1 MKRRLLFVL
10 TLAVLAVACDKDKE
24 VDPPAQLVDLQPR
37 IKVQKVWSTSLG
49 GGADRLRLGLR
60 PASFDGTHLYVADHE
75 GDVLAVQKNSG
86 RVTWR
91 TSTDLPLS
99 GGPGVGFGRV
109 VIGSNDG
116 DLVALSTETGQQLW
130 KVNIGGEVLA
140 APAVAESIV
149 VVRTVDGRLRGLN
162 AADGAELW
170 MLEQQVPRLSVR
182 GTAAPVIAGDI
193 VICGFDNGK
202 VIAVTLRE
210 GDTVWETAIGSSR
223 GRTELERMVDIDAAV
238 DVDDKDVF
246 VVGYQAKAAK
256 LAIESGQIWWARDA
270 SSDRGLA
277 LNDQAVYLS
286 SASGDV
292 VALSR
297 DDGTPVWEQPA
308 LHRRSLTGPVL
319 DGPALVVADFE
330 GYLHWLDARTG
341 ELLARQSTD
350 GDRVTNAPLVTDSMV
365 FVLTDSGT
373 LAAFKRADEPIPVRD
388 APAAEAAPQT
398 PPAEEAAP
406 ATPETSAAEPTP
418 PEPTPQESSQD
429 G

>member
-1 MKRRLLFVL
+1 MNARPLLLLVPL
-10 TLAVLAVACDKDKE
+10 VLAVACSKDKE
-24 VDPPAQLVDLQPR
+24 VDPPAQLVELQPK
-37 IKVQKVWSTSLG
+37 IKIEKLWSTSLG

-75 GDVLAVQKNSG
+75 GDVLAVEKNTG

-91 TSTDLPLS
+91 TRTELPLS
-99 GGPGVGFGRV
+99 GGPGVGAGRV
-109 VIGSNDG
+109 IVGSNDG
-116 DLVALSTETGQQLW
+116 DLVALSAEDGRQLW

-140 APAVAESIV
+140 SPAVSPAIV
-149 VVRTVDGRLRGLN
+149 VVRTVDGRLRGLS
-162 AADGAELW
+162 AVDGAGLW
-170 MLEQQVPRLSVR
+170 VVEQQVPRLSVR
-182 GTAAPVIAGDI
+182 GTAAPVIAGDL

-238 DVDDKDVF
+238 RVDNKEVF

-270 SSDRGLA
+270 SSDGGLA
-277 LNDQAVYLS
+277 LDGQAVYLS
-286 SASGDV
+286 SASGEV
-292 VALSR
+292 IALDR

-330 GYLHWLDARTG
+330 GYLHWLDAKTG
-341 ELLARQSTD
+341 ELLARQATD
-350 GDRVTNAPLVTDSMV
+350 GDRVTNPPLVTDSMV

-373 LAAFKRADEPIPVRD
+373 LAAFRREDKP
-388 APAAEAAPQT
+388 AP
-398 PPAEEAAP
+398 
-406 ATPETSAAEPTP
+406 
-418 PEPTPQESSQD
+418 